1 MQKIY
6 QTTTQQHLS
15 FVCLLLPPGCL
26 CFCFVCLKKRK
37 MELVGG
43 GKLTRWLSGN
53 DRWPFPSGRHL
64 SERWRN
70 CSASWRC
77 WGASAIQT
85 CWANRQRKRKTS
97 KNYCPDERKIWE
109 MRYRSGLAIDIAFIQ
124 CVCVCVVSAHFE
136 RPASKNQNRN
146 RDAKEQSTTRTMW
159 WIQKEENQNEKG
171 VNRQKEECRGR
182 QSNGLYRSTAGMA
195 GTCHGQLTTRHIPP
209 SASLGLYMF
218 K

>member
-1 MQKIY
+1 MSFLNGRLYRRQHPKRPKGSPHFLLFLIIY
-6 QTTTQQHLS
+6 DAYINHAKDISNNNPTTSLS
-15 FVCLLLPPGCL
+15 FVCLLLLPPGCL

-97 KNYCPDERKIWE
+97 KNYYCPDERKIWE
-109 MRYRSGLAIDIAFIQ
+109 NAISIRTCNRYRIHP
-124 CVCVCVVSAHFE
+124 VCVRVCRFGTFWKARVKK
-136 RPASKNQNRN
+136 SK
-146 RDAKEQSTTRTMW
+146 
-159 WIQKEENQNEKG
+159 QKSRRQRAEYYTHNVMNTKG
-171 VNRQKEECRGR
+171 RKSEWKGR
-182 QSNGLYRSTAGMA
+182 Q
-195 GTCHGQLTTRHIPP
+195 
-209 SASLGLYMF
+209 
-218 K
+218 